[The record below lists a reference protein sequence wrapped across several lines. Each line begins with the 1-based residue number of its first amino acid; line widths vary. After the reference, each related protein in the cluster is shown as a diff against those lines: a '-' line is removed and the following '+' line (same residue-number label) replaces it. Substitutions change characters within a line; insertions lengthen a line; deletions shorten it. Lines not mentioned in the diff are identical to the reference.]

1 MEHVSLFDIIS
12 IALIL
17 ILGIKG
23 ILNGFIKEVF
33 GLVGIIGGIYFAS
46 HYSFEAGELID
57 AYIFKF
63 NNKTMLEL
71 IGFIGVLVIFWISS
85 IFIGHLMAQAF
96 RMSGLG
102 AIDKIAGFTV
112 GSLKIFLV
120 FAAFVALLN
129 QIEFLKKPL
138 EPYIKN
144 SKMLPVF
151 TEAGRRIVKLD
162 HKQLVKDVKPLLEK
176 VNP

>member
-1 MEHVSLFDIIS
+1 
-12 IALIL
+12 
-17 ILGIKG
+17 
-23 ILNGFIKEVF
+23 
-33 GLVGIIGGIYFAS
+33 
-46 HYSFEAGELID
+46 
-57 AYIFKF
+57 
-63 NNKTMLEL
+63 
-71 IGFIGVLVIFWISS
+71 
-85 IFIGHLMAQAF
+85 MAQAF

-138 EPYIKN
+138 DPYIKN
-144 SKMLPVF
+144 SIMIPIF

-162 HKQLVKDVKPLLEK
+162 HKQLVKDAKPLLEK